1 MPFGI
6 VPGHLAFRSFAVLV
20 DRSQIWQINSTIPP
34 KPLQYLKGFPSLTA
48 VTNSFILHIENPNIC
63 VILEEKSMKSFKPQ
77 KLAFLCFLLF

>member
-34 KPLQYLKGFPSLTA
+34 KPLQYLKGFPSLTN
-48 VTNSFILHIENPNIC
+48 NSFILHIENPNIC